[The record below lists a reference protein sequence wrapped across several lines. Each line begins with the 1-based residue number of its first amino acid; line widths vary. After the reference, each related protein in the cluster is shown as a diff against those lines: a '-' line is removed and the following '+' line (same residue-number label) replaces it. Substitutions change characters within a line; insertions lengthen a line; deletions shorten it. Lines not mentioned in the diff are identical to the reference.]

1 MKPGSEEWFR
11 AESIQT
17 MNAVYTAGDEE
28 MITHNQVIESA
39 LRRVWNERGL
49 EQAAEILALREALEQ
64 IVETHSGYCEHHVG
78 VSNHSYALADIA
90 RAALAR
96 DLERVPTRCCARR
109 GDD

>member
-11 AESIQT
+11 SEAKRLGYSEWAT
-17 MNAVYTAGDEE
+17 V
-28 MITHNQVIESA
+28 QVESA

-49 EQAAEILALREALEQ
+49 EQTAEILALREALEQ